1 MAVKNDVYE
10 ILLTHI
16 NQYVSGASIAQ
27 DLNVSRNAVW
37 KAILQLK
44 KEGCMIEAVPNKG
57 YLLTKIPDDLRES
70 DVRRHLNPQI
80 QNIPIQILSTTDSTN
95 TDAKKAALN
104 GAQNHSVFLAKEQT
118 AGKGRLG
125 RRFFSP
131 KSGIYVSVIFQPQNP
146 LSEPGLVTTATA
158 VAVCRAIEEAV
169 HIKTSIKWV
178 NDIFF
183 NQKKVCGILCEAI
196 TDMESGQISR
206 VITGIGIN
214 FMHPENGY
222 PEELKDIAGA
232 LFSTQAT
239 CTRSKLTA
247 ILLNHLIPTIDQLN
261 PNDFIPEYKKRMFLL
276 GQTIEYQQ
284 NGQTQTAKAMDIDVQ
299 GGLVVKTEDNKLV
312 TLKTGE
318 VSIKK
323 HP

>member
-10 ILLTHI
+10 ILLAHI

-27 DLNVSRNAVW
+27 DLNVSRNAIW

-95 TDAKKAALN
+95 TDAKKAALS
-104 GAQNHSVFLAKEQT
+104 GAKNHSVFLAKEQT

-131 KSGIYVSVIFQPQNP
+131 KSGIYLSVIFQPQST

-169 HIKTSIKWV
+169 HINASIKWV

-222 PEELKDIAGA
+222 PEELKDVAGA

-239 CTRSKLTA
+239 CTRSELTA
-247 ILLNHLIPTIDQLN
+247 ILLNHLIPIIDQLN

-323 HP
+323 YP

>member
-10 ILLTHI
+10 ILLAHI
-16 NQYVSGASIAQ
+16 NQYVSGTSIAQ

-131 KSGIYVSVIFQPQNP
+131 KSGIYLSVIFQPQST

-232 LFSTQAT
+232 LFSNQAT
-239 CTRSKLTA
+239 CTRSELTA

-299 GGLVVKTEDNKLV
+299 GGLVVKTEDDKLV

>member
-1 MAVKNDVYE
+1 MAVKKDIYD
-10 ILLTHI
+10 ILLSHI
-16 NQYVSGASIAQ
+16 NQYVSGTSIAQ
-27 DLNVSRNAVW
+27 NLNVSRNAVW

-70 DVRRHLNPQI
+70 DIRRHLNPQI

-131 KSGIYVSVIFQPQNP
+131 KSGIYLSVIFQPQNP
-146 LSEPGLVTTATA
+146 LSEPGLVTTAAA
-158 VAVCRAIEEAV
+158 VAVCRAIEETAR
-169 HIKTSIKWV
+169 IKTSIKWV
-178 NDIFF
+178 NDVFF
-183 NQKKVCGILCEAI
+183 HQKKVCGILCEAI
-196 TDMESGQISR
+196 TDMESGQISSI
-206 VITGIGIN
+206 ITGIGIN
-214 FMHPENGY
+214 FIHPENGY

-232 LFSTQAT
+232 LFSTQVT
-239 CTRSKLTA
+239 CTRSELTA
-247 ILLNHLIPTIDQLN
+247 SLLNHLILMIDPLN

-276 GQTIEYQQ
+276 GQAIEYQQ
-284 NGQTQTAKAMDIDVQ
+284 NGQTQTGKAMDIDGQ
-299 GGLVVKTEDNKLV
+299 GGLVVKTEDGKLV